1 MLTVT
6 LNSGTVDCGQGIP
19 IYEDTVYRTF
29 VFEQPTGD
37 QGASAGPSSLLPI
50 PPYRQSICHSL
61 QVTSA
66 PRHPLQQNL
75 LGWGAP
81 SLRGHF

>member
-50 PPYRQSICHSL
+50 RPIGNPFATRSRSRVLLAILFNRTSL
-61 QVTSA
+61 AGGRPV
-66 PRHPLQQNL
+66 
-75 LGWGAP
+75 
-81 SLRGHF
+81 